1 MDTRIIKTEA
11 EHHAAL
17 AEIARLME
25 REALSDAERG
35 SLEVLALLSEAYE
48 EEHHPIGLPDPI
60 EAIRLRMLDLGLATA
75 DLADV
80 MGGGERA
87 AEVLERRSPLTVP
100 MVRGLASRLGL
111 PLDVLVQDYEVASRA
126 A

>member
-48 EEHHPIGLPDPI
+48 EEHHPIELPDPI